1 MTAPITKLD
10 VSFGKVGESFGSFA
24 PPEIGQHGKQKKRSP
39 DAETLENRLAKVIAE
54 LVTIQQ
60 LLKQQQK

>member
-39 DAETLENRLAKVIAE
+39 DAELENRLAKVIAE